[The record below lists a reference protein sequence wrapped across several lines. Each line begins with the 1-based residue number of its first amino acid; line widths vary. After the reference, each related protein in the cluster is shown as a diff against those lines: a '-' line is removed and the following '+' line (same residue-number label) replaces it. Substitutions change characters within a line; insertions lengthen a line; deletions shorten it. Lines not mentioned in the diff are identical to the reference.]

1 MNITPSSDNMLLGSG
16 ALYCAIYK
24 DGKLDGEFHFGNVT
38 NFSIGTADE
47 VKEKYGSMD
56 KSRGLLKAVTTKR
69 TVTLK
74 VTGDYFSPENL
85 MLNTMG
91 ELGTFT
97 QAAGAQAAITLTTAA
112 KKGRF
117 YALAHRNV
125 SNVVVKSGATTFAA
139 GTDYQVDTVSGRVY
153 VSPTGAITE
162 GATVTA
168 AYDYATVS
176 AQTIEG
182 GKAGLIEAF
191 IRFIGDPAAGPAYE
205 VQVFKVQ
212 LTPDGELG
220 FISDDFGAWSLTG
233 KVLADTTKPSTE
245 SPYYKAIKLN

>member
-1 MNITPSSDNMLLGSG
+1 MNITPSSDNILLGSG
-16 ALYCAIYK
+16 ALFADIYK
-24 DGKLDGEFHFGNVT
+24 DGKLTGEFHFGNVT
-38 NFSIGTADE
+38 AFSVSTADE

-69 TVTLK
+69 NITLK

-97 QAAGAQAAITLTTAA
+97 QAAGSQAALTITTAA

-125 SNVVVKSGATTFAA
+125 SNVVVKAGSTTFVEN
-139 GTDYQVDTVSGRVY
+139 TDYAVDKVSGRVY
-153 VSPTGAITE
+153 VVPTGAITE
-162 GATVTA
+162 GATLTA
-168 AYDYATVS
+168 SYDYATVS

-182 GKAGLIEAF
+182 GKAVMIEAF
-191 IRFIGDPAAGPAYE
+191 IRFVGDPAAGPAYE

-220 FISDDFGAWSLTG
+220 FISDDFGSWSLTG
-233 KVLADTTKPSTE
+233 KVLADTTRPANE